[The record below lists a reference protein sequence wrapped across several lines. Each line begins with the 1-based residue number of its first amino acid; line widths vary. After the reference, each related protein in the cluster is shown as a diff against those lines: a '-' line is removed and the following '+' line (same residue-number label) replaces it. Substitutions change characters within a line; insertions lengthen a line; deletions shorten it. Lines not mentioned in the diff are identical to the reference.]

1 MAGPAPAEWKWS
13 PKDYDK
19 LLGRLKNPQPVLKT
33 VGLLLVAQGQ
43 EAFKAQRFGAFKWPQ
58 RYQGVGGKYIN
69 AAGALADV
77 AKGGSIKKRRTADRV
92 PALSDTGMLR
102 KSLTSKSESFRE
114 RGAFAIEYGTNL
126 KYAGLHQTGGFSYMH
141 VTQEMKSRIRKFLKR
156 EKSPDYWRRFGKLFA
171 RKTRTFAIW
180 RTRIHKRPFIGITD
194 KYATQIS
201 SEVARVLATGR
212 AK

>member
-43 EAFKAQRFGAFKWPQ
+43 EAFKAQRFGAFKWAH
-58 RYQGVGGKYIN
+58 RYKGSPGKYIN
-69 AAGALADV
+69 AAGALADL
-77 AKGGSIKKRRTADRV
+77 AKGGNIKKRRTADRV
-92 PALSDTGMLR
+92 PALADTGLLR
-102 KSLTSKSESFRE
+102 KSLTSKTTSFSEK
-114 RGAFAIEYGTNL
+114 GAFAIEYGTNMP
-126 KYAGLHQTGGFSYMH
+126 YAGMHQKGGY
-141 VTQEMKSRIRKFLKR
+141 SRINVTSKMIDKLHKWLSKQN
-156 EKSPDYWRRFGKLFA
+156 EPDYWDRFGSLFDGSG
-171 RKTRTFAIW
+171 THVW
-180 RTRIHKRPFIGITD
+180 RTKLHKRPFIGITD